1 MMNTQELLNVV
12 KSALED
18 IKAKDIKILDVSR
31 ISSFTDMMVI
41 ASGQS
46 NRQIKALA
54 DRVVEQAKAHGHR
67 PLGAE
72 GHDSGEWVLVDL
84 GNIVVHMMQPHIR
97 DFYQLEK
104 LWGDDPVVSPNDYE
118 IIETS

>member
-1 MMNTQELLNVV
+1 MNTQELLKVV

-18 IKAKDIKILDVSR
+18 IKAKDIKVLDVSR
-31 ISSFTDMMVI
+31 ISNFTDMMVI

-54 DRVVEQAKAHGHR
+54 DRVIEQAKAHGHR
-67 PLGAE
+67 PLGSE
-72 GHDSGEWVLVDL
+72 GQNSGEWVLVDL
-84 GNIVVHMMQPHIR
+84 GNIVVHMMQPQTR

-104 LWGDDPVVSPNDYE
+104 LWEDMHTVPSDNFKLA
-118 IIETS
+118 ETV